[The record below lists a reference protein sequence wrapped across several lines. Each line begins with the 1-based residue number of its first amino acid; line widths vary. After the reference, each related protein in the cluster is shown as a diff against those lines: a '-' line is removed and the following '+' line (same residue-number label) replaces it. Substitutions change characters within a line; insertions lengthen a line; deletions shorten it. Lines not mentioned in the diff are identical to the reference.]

1 MEIRENLRYS
11 QDHEWVQIDDD
22 IATIGISDYAQE
34 AMGDVVFVE
43 LPEVGNTVAAGE
55 AFGVVESVKAVSDL
69 YAPVSGEVVAINS
82 DLEDAPDNVNTSP
95 YDEAWIVKIKVSDS
109 LQLNDLMG
117 SENYRKYVEGL

>member
-109 LQLNDLMG
+109 LQLNDLMD